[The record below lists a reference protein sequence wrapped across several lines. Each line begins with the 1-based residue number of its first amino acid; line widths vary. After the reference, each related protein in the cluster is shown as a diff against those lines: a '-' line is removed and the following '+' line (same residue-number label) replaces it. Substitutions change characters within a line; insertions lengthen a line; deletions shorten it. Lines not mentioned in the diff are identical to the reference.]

1 MAGTSLLLGILSML
15 DIWAFNILGLD
26 FVESNVRYSSSYS
39 LEYTR
44 ALTTD

>member
-1 MAGTSLLLGILSML
+1 MASISLLLGILGML
-15 DIWAFNILGLD
+15 DIWAFSVLGFD

-44 ALTTD
+44 ALTTY